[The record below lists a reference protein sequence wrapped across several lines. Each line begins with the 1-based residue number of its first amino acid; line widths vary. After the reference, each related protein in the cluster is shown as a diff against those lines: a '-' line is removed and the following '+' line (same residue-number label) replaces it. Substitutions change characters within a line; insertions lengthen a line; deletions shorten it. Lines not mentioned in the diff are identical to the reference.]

1 MGQGKGFITDTER
14 FQARGSRLVRLRWVH
29 RSEPIMVDIHPT
41 ARISALTPLSA
52 LSYTCRYQFWF
63 CRRRIDNTGRVIS
76 EFLSKIIWTV

>member
-14 FQARGSRLVRLRWVH
+14 FQARGARFFRLRRVQ
-29 RSEPIMVDIHPT
+29 RSEPIIVDINPT
-41 ARISALTPLSA
+41 ARISALTPLPA
-52 LSYTCRYQFWF
+52 LSYTRRYQFRF